1 MRAAFVVAIAFV
13 LCASAM
19 AVRSNALNSEPTAAQ
34 MNVTQATNAAYRDGV
49 YQGSLAAKRNGPFHV
64 AVGRWATEEDRA
76 SFSEGYRQAFGET
89 VASIGR

>member
-1 MRAAFVVAIAFV
+1 MRAAFVVAIGFV

-19 AVRSNALNSEPTAAQ
+19 AVRSNTLHSEPIAAET
-34 MNVTQATNAAYRDGV
+34 NVTQATNAAYRDGV
-49 YQGSLAAKRNGPFHV
+49 FQGSLAAKRNSPFHV

>member
-1 MRAAFVVAIAFV
+1 MRAALVVAIAFV

-19 AVRSNALNSEPTAAQ
+19 AVRSNTLNSEPTAAET
-34 MNVTQATNAAYRDGV
+34 NVAQATNAAYRDGV
-49 YQGSLAAKRNGPFHV
+49 YEGSLAAKRNGLFHV

-89 VASIGR
+89 ANASR